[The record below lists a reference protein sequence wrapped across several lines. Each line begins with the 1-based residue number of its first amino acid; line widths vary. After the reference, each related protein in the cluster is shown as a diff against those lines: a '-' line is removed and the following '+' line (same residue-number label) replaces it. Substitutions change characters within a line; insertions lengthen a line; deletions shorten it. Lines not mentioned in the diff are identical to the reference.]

1 MKPKHKRLIYIVA
14 LLCVLGASAG
24 LVLYAFRDNM
34 QFFYSP
40 TEIKTKI
47 LAPGQIVRLGGMVE
61 VGSIKKVPDG
71 IGANF
76 RLTDFENTVAVEYRG
91 VLPDLFKEN
100 SGAVVIGAMRDDGV
114 FAAQSVLAKHDENY
128 MPPEVAKSLKKP
140 SVPPHE

>member
-1 MKPKHKRLIYIVA
+1 MKPKHKRLIYIIA
-14 LLCVLGASAG
+14 LLCVLGAASA
-24 LVLYAFRDNM
+24 LILYAFRDNM

-40 TEIKTKI
+40 TEIKAKV
-47 LAPGQIVRLGGMVE
+47 LAPNQIVRLGGMVD

-100 SGAVVIGAMRDDGV
+100 SGAVVIGTMQNNGV
-114 FAAQSVLAKHDENY
+114 FTAQSVLAKHDENY

-140 SVPPHE
+140 LGPQHE